1 MINEDWEM
9 EYQKNLIFVQ
19 EDVEQ
24 LKQEIYPLLQPVA
37 TIEVVDEDDILEQ
50 LKHAIKVRAI
60 SHKGSLA

>member
-24 LKQEIYPLLQPVA
+24 LKQEIYPLLHPVA

-50 LKHAIKVRAI
+50 LKHATKVRAI